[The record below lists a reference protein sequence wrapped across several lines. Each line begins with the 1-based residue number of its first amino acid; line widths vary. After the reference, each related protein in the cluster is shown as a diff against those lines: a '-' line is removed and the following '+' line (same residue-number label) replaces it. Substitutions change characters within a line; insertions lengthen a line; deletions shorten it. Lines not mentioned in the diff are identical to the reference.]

1 MSTSDLKIDLITQ
14 ITSITDK
21 VRLKEL
27 LQILKFESERSI
39 YVTNN
44 EEKEAISIA
53 QNQIKNGEY
62 ISHEDFQKDI
72 KKWLSK

>member
-27 LQILKFESERSI
+27 LQILKFESESSI